1 MAEPNV
7 GNVFDNLA
15 TQMAGLS
22 TVIGA
27 QGVAQIITPFDG
39 DPKKFKTWIKAIEKY
54 AILTNLAEDR
64 IKTIAFQSS
73 MGCVSDFIQRY
84 MGDHPDRTWAEMK
97 VELSARFAE
106 VTDSAHALMLLR
118 KVKQKFDENVQI
130 YAERLLSLAE
140 EAYAG
145 IPDGGAAAIER
156 QLIGFFIDGLAFDYL
171 KMKVMRENPMT
182 LQGAINSAMN
192 EQNLRKRFNLRTGN
206 KEIPKEANQTHHTPM
221 EIGHYRP
228 KRCYNCNRLGHTAKQ
243 CRNKNYNVN
252 AINTTQQNTRK
263 PFSEIICWRCHKK
276 GHIRKNCKENLNY
289 ARTGSNQGN

>member
-15 TQMAGLS
+15 MQMAGLS

-27 QGVAQIITPFDG
+27 QGVAQIIAPFDG
-39 DPKKFKTWIKAIEKY
+39 DPKKFKNWIKALEKY
-54 AILTNLAEDR
+54 AVLTNMARER
-64 IKTIAFQSS
+64 IKTVAFQSS

-84 MGDHPDRTWAEMK
+84 MGDNVDATWDQMK
-97 VELSARFAE
+97 IELSARFAE

-118 KVKQKFDENVQI
+118 KVKQRVDENVQI

-145 IPDGGAAAIER
+145 LQEGGAAAIER

-171 KMKVMRENPMT
+171 KMKVMRENPGT

-192 EQNLRKRFNLRTGN
+192 EQNLRKQFNLRTGN
-206 KEIPKEANQTHHTPM
+206 KEPVNTAHTPM
-221 EIGHYRP
+221 EIGSHRSR
-228 KRCYNCNRLGHTAKQ
+228 RCYNCNRLGHTAKQ
-243 CRNKNYNVN
+243 CRSTNYVEVH
-252 AINTTQQNTRK
+252 AINSSRQNNQY

-276 GHIRKNCKENLNY
+276 GHIRRNCQEILNKV
-289 ARTGSNQGN
+289 RTESNQGN